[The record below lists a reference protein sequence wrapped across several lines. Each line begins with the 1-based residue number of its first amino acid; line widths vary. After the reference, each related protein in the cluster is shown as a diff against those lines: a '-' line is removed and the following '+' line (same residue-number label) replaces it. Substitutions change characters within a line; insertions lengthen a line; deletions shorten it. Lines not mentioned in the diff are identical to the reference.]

1 MIQQHIRYLIEQ
13 LIYAPN
19 QPLQTV
25 NNITNIFRI
34 KDYGEFKEA
43 LKESLTDD
51 IIEQSHMLY
60 ESTNKE
66 VINREIEGYVFKV
79 SPPYTERM
87 VEESMRLF
95 PHTVNFDLDFVANGD
110 MENLSFSHLFA
121 IYISANTSMNKVLP
135 TRVNNVSK
143 DITGIVKVVFYY
155 FSNEG
160 YLNSYLLEFR

>member
-51 IIEQSHMLY
+51 KIAVIIEPS
-60 ESTNKE
+60 
-66 VINREIEGYVFKV
+66 
-79 SPPYTERM
+79 
-87 VEESMRLF
+87 
-95 PHTVNFDLDFVANGD
+95 
-110 MENLSFSHLFA
+110 
-121 IYISANTSMNKVLP
+121 
-135 TRVNNVSK
+135 
-143 DITGIVKVVFYY
+143 
-155 FSNEG
+155 
-160 YLNSYLLEFR
+160 